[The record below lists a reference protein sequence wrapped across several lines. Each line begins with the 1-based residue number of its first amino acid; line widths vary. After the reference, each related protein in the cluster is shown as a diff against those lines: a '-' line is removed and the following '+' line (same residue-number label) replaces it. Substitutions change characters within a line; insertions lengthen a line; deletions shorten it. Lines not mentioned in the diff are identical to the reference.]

1 MGSAGFCV
9 WGEWLRSSKQT
20 TARSPTTHLED
31 LCPSGSLWQCT
42 GIQTGTQQG
51 CVRIFPWS
59 PGAGESLCTHK
70 KCLLC
75 VFPSHWWQYPWTHTP
90 GPLAKALATAAAQQ
104 CKFLIDKCWIKS
116 PRNET
121 NKHSIHSSAGQG
133 EPLGWSF
140 PAWPQNLT
148 NLRWPDAYAFWV
160 EGAKLWAK
168 KCRHRCSKAEVLS
181 CSAEAEEWDKGLS
194 EPPEPTAW
202 TPANGNEK

>member
-1 MGSAGFCV
+1 MGSAGFLP
-9 WGEWLRSSKQT
+9 LRWVTSQFKADHSRKPNDPFGRPLPLGQ
-20 TARSPTTHLED
+20 PM
-31 LCPSGSLWQCT
+31 T

-59 PGAGESLCTHK
+59 PGPGESLCTHE
-70 KCLLC
+70 KCLLW
-75 VFPSHWWQYPWTHTP
+75 VFPSHWWQYPLTHTP

-116 PRNET
+116 ARNET
-121 NKHSIHSSAGQG
+121 NKHSVHSSAGQG

-140 PAWPQNLT
+140 PAWLQNST
-148 NLRWPDAYAFWV
+148 NFRWPDAYAFWV

-168 KCRHRCSKAEVLS
+168 KSRHRCSRAEVLS
-181 CSAEAEEWDKGLS
+181 CPAEAEEWDKGLS